1 MITGGPPDEIGQ
13 LTFCSGKRGGTTI
26 VNSRERNYHRAL
38 KELQGLVAARR
49 SAAAEAEPTL
59 QPEDPKTTSES
70 WASLRTNPQTAL
82 ETPSNPV
89 AAAAGHAPTSQ
100 ETARKLLAPPSQI

>member
-70 WASLRTNPQTAL
+70 WASLRTNPKIAVPTPPFAAPEAPSPAPDAAQTA
-82 ETPSNPV
+82 PQSV
-89 AAAAGHAPTSQ
+89 
-100 ETARKLLAPPSQI
+100 